1 MLFRSNS
8 IVTSFNRNFAKRADG
23 NPNTHAFVASPELVL
38 ALTIAGDLCFNPLK
52 DTLINQEGEKV
63 KLSVPEGDELPSA
76 GLAKLRLKEVTIE
89 FLRTGSSVWRFH
101 CPMHGPQAFAIIVAP
116 IFWKASIIPSRSAVA
131 RICSEPG
138 LTIKGAAT
146 AKCFSAT

>member
-1 MLFRSNS
+1 MHVF
-8 IVTSFNRNFAKRADG
+8 G
-23 NPNTHAFVASPELVL
+23 
-38 ALTIAGDLCFNPLK
+38 
-52 DTLINQEGEKV
+52 
-63 KLSVPEGDELPSA
+63 LPSA
-76 GLAKLRLKEVTIE
+76 RLAKLRLKEVTIE

-146 AKCFSAT
+146 AKCFQLPDGQWKQPDLNPDKMNWYMNLSARLPSYADNH